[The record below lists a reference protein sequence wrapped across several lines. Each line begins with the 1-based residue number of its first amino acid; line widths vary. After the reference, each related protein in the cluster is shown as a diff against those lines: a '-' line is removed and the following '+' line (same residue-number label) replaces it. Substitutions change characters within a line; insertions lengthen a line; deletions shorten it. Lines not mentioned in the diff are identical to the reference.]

1 MCRRCEPSTGTS
13 YTLPA
18 ARTHRSHHWH
28 IAAPRD
34 STGMGTR
41 QAGLLA
47 GAMAGVTAALAILA
61 LQAASLT
68 DAQRATTARAVEAL
82 VVDWRIEVR
91 PGADPATVLEAVR
104 ADPGTVAAVPVAVGR
119 GGAIADGARIG
130 GPAVVVGLPDGY
142 AQLFPGELRTAA
154 GAGHGVL
161 LARRSAQQL
170 RAGPGDVLTVDLIGG
185 TVSGLRVDGIVD
197 LPEGSALAS
206 TIARA
211 QPPGLVVILP
221 EASWTDLFAPLASA
235 AASAD
240 LVRTSVVVAR
250 THDLPAAPASA
261 LQDETAAAR
270 RIDAVLG
277 GEATVADDLGA
288 ALEQAR
294 TDDEDTRL
302 QLVFLPLAAAVAT
315 GVLTGEIA
323 AAARARRRRPG
334 PDAADPAPCRAV
346 ALEAGLAGSCC
357 ALAGLVVA
365 VLLAGDAG
373 GLAVVPMIWP
383 TGAATCG
390 ALVAAAA
397 VAASGRERPRPAQR
411 RSGRPWGASS
421 TVPGPDVMLIAAGTV
436 LVQIPPRPGEP
447 IAGPAG
453 WTGTGTASV
462 WFGAGLLVWRLAM
475 RIVRE
480 PEQAPRSAIPRC

>member
-1 MCRRCEPSTGTS
+1 
-13 YTLPA
+13 
-18 ARTHRSHHWH
+18 
-28 IAAPRD
+28 
-34 STGMGTR
+34 MGTR

-47 GAMAGVTAALAILA
+47 GAMAGVTAALAILS

-68 DAQRATTARAVEAL
+68 DMERATTARAVEGL

-91 PGADPATVLEAVR
+91 RGADPVTVLEAVR
-104 ADPGTVAAVPVAVGR
+104 ADPGTVAAVPVAVGH

-142 AQLFPGELRTAA
+142 AELFPGELRTAA

-170 RAGPGDVLTVDLIGG
+170 RAGPRDVLTVDLIGG
-185 TVSGLRVDGIVD
+185 TVTGLRVDGIVD

-211 QPPGLVVILP
+211 QPPGLVVVLP
-221 EASWTDLFAPLASA
+221 EATWTDLFAPLASA

-240 LVRTSVVVAR
+240 LVRTSILVAR

-270 RIDAVLG
+270 RIDAVFG

-288 ALEQAR
+288 ALDQAR
-294 TDDEDTRL
+294 TDGEDIRL

-315 GVLTGEIA
+315 GVLTAEIA
-323 AAARARRRRPG
+323 AVARARRRRAG
-334 PDAADPAPCRAV
+334 PVVEDPASYRAV
-346 ALEAGLAGSCC
+346 AVEAGLAGFCC

-365 VLLAGDAG
+365 VLVARDLDGPA
-373 GLAVVPMIWP
+373 AVEPMVWP
-383 TGAATCG
+383 AGAAACG

-397 VAASGRERPRPAQR
+397 VALGRERPRLAQR
-411 RSGRPWGASS
+411 CSGRLWGHRHPC
-421 TVPGPDVMLIAAGTV
+421 PGPDVMLLATGTV
-436 LVQIPPRPGEP
+436 LVQIPPGPGGS
-447 IAGPAG
+447 IAGPIG
-453 WTGTGTASV
+453 WTGIGTALV
-462 WFGAGLLVWRLAM
+462 WLGAGLLVWRLTTG
-475 RIVRE
+475 IVRE
-480 PEQAPRSAIPRC
+480 PEQAPRWAGRQC